1 MNSNAIIDFFSGTVG
16 ATASVY
22 VGQPLDTIKTKL
34 QTFPN
39 KYKHFFQ
46 CGRTIFRENG
56 LRGLYAGTLPSLL
69 ANAAGFYLLKNGILF
84 MAYGQC
90 QHFIC
95 ILRHKTN
102 NEQLTTVEN
111 MAAGSVAS
119 IFSSI
124 ALCPTELVKCRIQ
137 TLHEVEQMNSLNNKS
152 SIFKKINSSP
162 VSITRD
168 IIREEGIR
176 GLFRGLTTTLLR
188 EFPGYGCFFGGYEL
202 TRKILTHES
211 QKKGDIGFVKTWLSG
226 GMAGVCFWIIMFP
239 IDAIKSR
246 IQVFKPKMSLSRYTL
261 QIIKLEGF
269 KVLYAGLAPTLI
281 RTFLATGALFITY
294 EQIRF
299 YLNQMISSQ

>member
-39 KYKHFFQ
+39 NYKNFIQ
-46 CGRTIFRENG
+46 CGQTIFHENG

-69 ANAAGFYLLKNGILF
+69 ANTAENGILF

-90 QHFIC
+90 QQFIC
-95 ILRHKTN
+95 VLRHKTSS
-102 NEQLTTVEN
+102 EQLTTVEN

-137 TLHEVEQMNSLNNKS
+137 TLHEMEHMNPLNNES
-152 SIFKKINSSP
+152 SIFKKISP
-162 VSITRD
+162 VGITRD
-168 IIREEGIR
+168 IVREEGIR

-188 EFPGYGCFFGGYEL
+188 ECPGYGCFFGGYEL
-202 TRKILTHES
+202 TRKVLAHEN

-226 GMAGVCFWIIMFP
+226 GMAGICFWIIMFP
-239 IDAIKSR
+239 IDAVKSR
-246 IQVFKPKMSLSRYTL
+246 IQVFKPKMSLPRYTL

-299 YLNQMISSQ
+299 HLNQMILSR